1 MRSGLGSP
9 LWSISRGLARSVE
22 GYKATLA
29 AADQARRGDLDSRG
43 SLSQQALNDFCQ
55 FFFDACIDQVSFMER
70 LLDPSELGRRV
81 RLYARD
87 EVDAG
92 RLPKSSTEFLME
104 ALSSGEVERGKIQQ
118 LTGYQERRSRQILS
132 DLVHK
137 DLLVSTGPRRP
148 VRLGFLLH
156 ALERWLPSL
165 YV

>member
-1 MRSGLGSP
+1 
-9 LWSISRGLARSVE
+9 
-22 GYKATLA
+22 
-29 AADQARRGDLDSRG
+29 
-43 SLSQQALNDFCQ
+43 
-55 FFFDACIDQVSFMER
+55 MER

-92 RLPKSSTEFLME
+92 RLPNGSTEILDRNPRPNSSTEFLME